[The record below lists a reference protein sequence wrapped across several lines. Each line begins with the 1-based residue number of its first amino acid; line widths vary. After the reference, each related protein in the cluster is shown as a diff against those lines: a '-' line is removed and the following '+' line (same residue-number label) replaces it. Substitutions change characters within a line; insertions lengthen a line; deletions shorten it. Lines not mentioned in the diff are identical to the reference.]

1 MSHSGKVDVAL
12 NVFAKPY
19 QTSLAVLSLLKQSGP
34 HIGKI
39 WFQFEPVASRLDKVP
54 PYCIFEY
61 LREKGL
67 ADCEASQPD
76 YWLDLN
82 SVTAEDL
89 RDPYK
94 RSGVRYQTAFE
105 NSGARLLFLIHNDI
119 FFFKDLLGALKDN
132 MGEAFVIGQ
141 LGQCW
146 NCPASKGELIRD
158 LLGREPCSPDSYLD
172 FRPDYPELVE
182 LYRKAREKGI
192 FIRPY
197 DEGGFTDEFRR
208 CPWPLPEC
216 RVNEWAA
223 LVNLE
228 KTRPLSAPF
237 GTAFP
242 PGAYR
247 SCGQYNLDIM
257 VAWFRDMHQ
266 QGLTA
271 KNFNIAPYLKHWRGT
286 GNNTDLRY
294 SKCEGNALNI
304 LKKHFYPYIEW
315 LQERYKIKNL

>member
-19 QTSLAVLSLLKQSGP
+19 QTSLAVLSLLKQSGL

-89 RDPYK
+89 RDPRK

-105 NSGARLLFLIHNDI
+105 NSSARLLFFIHNDV

-132 MGEAFVIGQ
+132 MGEAFIIGQ

-146 NCPASKGELIRD
+146 NCPASKGELTRD

-197 DEGGFTDEFRR
+197 DEDGFTDEFHR

-228 KTRPLSAPF
+228 KTRLLSAPF

-247 SCGQYNLDIM
+247 NCGQYNLDIM

-304 LKKHFYPYIEW
+304 LNKHFYPYIEW